1 MLEIF
6 KHIQG
11 GLLGLLGPHKVA
23 PGPQKRQKWPFLAC
37 LGPQVPLFGGLRGPN
52 WPLWMCLIMS
62 SFVQIELLGVP
73 MAKNGHFRPKMAV
86 LDLLGHPVP
95 LFGGPKG
102 PNKPPWMCYTM
113 SNHVQPMSNPFGS
126 VGGVYGQKW
135 PFWTPTN
142 NQTFHDITLFWRKS
156 FFDPLDQINPPW
168 YTSTESCA
176 SQLSARTPTL
186 EFFRTGRSSEF
197 C

>member
-1 MLEIF
+1 MAAL
-6 KHIQG
+6 
-11 GLLGLLGPHKVA
+11 LLGPHKVA

-86 LDLLGHPVP
+86 LDLLVP

-113 SNHVQPMSNPFGS
+113 SKHVQPMSNPLGS

-135 PFWTPTN
+135 PFWTPTK
-142 NQTFHDITLFWRKS
+142 NQTFHDNGKLCISAFCTYPNIRVFQNWQVVRILLTPGDRSESLYWHCVLSLHRELWR
-156 FFDPLDQINPPW
+156 
-168 YTSTESCA
+168 
-176 SQLSARTPTL
+176 
-186 EFFRTGRSSEF
+186 
-197 C
+197 

>member
-1 MLEIF
+1 
-6 KHIQG
+6 
-11 GLLGLLGPHKVA
+11 
-23 PGPQKRQKWPFLAC
+23 
-37 LGPQVPLFGGLRGPN
+37 
-52 WPLWMCLIMS
+52 MCLIMS

-156 FFDPLDQINPPW
+156 FFDPLDQINPPMI
-168 YTSTESCA
+168 YINGKLCI
-176 SQLSARTPTL
+176 SA
-186 EFFRTGRSSEF
+186 F
-197 C
+197 CTYPNIRVF